1 MPHLKNQDAA
11 QSLRSQ
17 LATSANALREITM
30 KYEHLKADH
39 SREMEHSQVAFYCV
53 AHPLQSLTLRMQDIF
68 CEN

>member
-1 MPHLKNQDAA
+1 
-11 QSLRSQ
+11 
-17 LATSANALREITM
+17 M